1 MNAFAARIFCFL
13 TGYLFGMFL
22 TAEIVTRKYAGKS
35 SFAIGTGNP
44 GMANVM
50 AQVGFRPGL
59 LVLAGDLG
67 KTILAWAAASLLFS
81 PVLGPLCGFYA
92 GLGCTVGHCF
102 PAWHH
107 FRGGKGVSCC
117 CMVLFLISPVWGL
130 AADVFGMLV
139 VFFTQYLCLGGAAI
153 PLFFVLPAFL
163 LYGQEAGILTILLAA
178 LCFFEHWPAI
188 RTIPSGTCP
197 KNDVWGKICKGLSRL
212 RDRKVVPAPKRCR
225 KTDPSH
231 RRENVIYCR
240 VLLSAAHP
248 DRIPPRTA
256 EKGGS
261 AAAWHFLYN
270 DCLGS
275 AVISLKSFFA
285 QLRKPGKF
293 IPVAITVCTAVIF
306 SALALKNDPEGM
318 DTARFLLIMAGL
330 TAAGFLLIMTSD
342 QLPLPFGI
350 ALMAALPPLFFLLC
364 ESYTHL
370 VWGDGTEA
378 MKPMKQ
384 DAILLNLAFYYLLLL
399 LLFFLTAR
407 AWLALR
413 IEAVLAWGFGMANDF
428 VIQFRSTPMQPW
440 DLLSAGTAFSV
451 AGEQSWSSVF
461 TKQYA
466 IVTMLFLTL
475 FYVAGKTSRVN
486 LTRWSRRLEH
496 GKLVNLVTRL
506 ALFGITLIP
515 TGIYLNTLWD
525 PDVTDRYDGLD
536 ATLFTPRYM
545 YRTDGFAVA
554 YLMNLRFLRVA
565 APEGYSSA
573 AAVELLSEQDTPAR
587 TAETLPNVVI
597 VMNECF
603 SDPAVNGAF
612 DTNVDYMPNV
622 RSILNGEVDDTISGY
637 AYSSVLGGNTADSEF
652 ECLTGNSMAFLPTGS
667 IPYQQYL
674 FSNVHSIVNEFSQ
687 LGYHTVAMHPY
698 NASGWNRNKIY
709 PLMGF
714 DEMLFRYDFQDTTLL
729 RKYIDDA
736 SDYRNVERVLNETD
750 EPTFIFN
757 VTMQNHSGY
766 GMDYANFHP
775 DVVAEFKNT
784 VSNKYLN
791 NYLSL
796 IKIADE
802 AVGGLLEDLSSSD
815 EPTIVVF
822 FGDHQP
828 NDYVVQPI
836 FNEYGI
842 DADNE
847 TLEQRQTREMVP
859 FFIWANYDIGQ
870 ETGLQ
875 TSLNYVSSIL
885 FQTAGLPLSEYQSFL
900 LNLHETLPVV
910 NSVGVIDSE
919 GNYFTQDELTGD
931 AAQALK
937 DYEALQYYYLFDKN
951 RNVTDTLN
959 LELSTEAATES
970 AQ

>member
-92 GLGCTVGHCF
+92 GLGCTVGHCL

-153 PLFFVLPAFL
+153 PLCFVLPAFL

-293 IPVAITVCTAVIF
+293 IPVAITVCAAVIF

-428 VIQFRSTPMQPW
+428 VIQFRSAPMQPW

-486 LTRWSRRLEH
+486 LTRWSRRLKH

-674 FSNVHSIVNEFSQ
+674 FSNVHAIVNEFSQ

-709 PLMGF
+709 PLMHF
-714 DEMLFRYDFQDTTLL
+714 DQTIFQENLLENNLYRNLL
-729 RKYIDDA
+729 RRYVSDD
-736 SDYRNVERVLNETD
+736 SNFKNVELLLNRTD
-750 EPTFIFN
+750 DPVFMLN
-757 VTMQNHSGY
+757 VTMQNHSAY
-766 GMDYANFHP
+766 GGSYANFTPQIRAIFNH
-775 DVVAEFKNT
+775 T
-784 VSNKYLN
+784 YSTRYLN
-791 NYLSL
+791 HYLSL
-796 IKIADE
+796 IYETDK
-802 AVGGLLEDLSSSD
+802 AVQSLITELSNSD
-815 EPTIVVF
+815 EKTVVMF

-828 NDYVVQPI
+828 NDYVVEPI
-836 FNEYGI
+836 FEENGMDI
-842 DADNE
+842 DDR
-847 TLEQRQTREMVP
+847 TLEQEQNRHITP
-859 FFIWANYDIGQ
+859 FFIWANYDLGQDAPVTGVDTSTNYLADLLLDTIGFPKDKYQ
-870 ETGLQ
+870 TYISTVKETFPVFNAVAYRNTDGEWKEYSDMTEEEQ
-875 TSLNYVSSIL
+875 KVYD
-885 FQTAGLPLSEYQSFL
+885 EYQ
-900 LNLHETLPVV
+900 
-910 NSVGVIDSE
+910 
-919 GNYFTQDELTGD
+919 
-931 AAQALK
+931 K
-937 DYEALQYYYLFDKN
+937 LQYYHIFDQSY
-951 RNVTDTLN
+951 DQY
-959 LELSTEAATES
+959 EAGK
-970 AQ
+970 

>member
-1 MNAFAARIFCFL
+1 
-13 TGYLFGMFL
+13 
-22 TAEIVTRKYAGKS
+22 
-35 SFAIGTGNP
+35 
-44 GMANVM
+44 
-50 AQVGFRPGL
+50 
-59 LVLAGDLG
+59 
-67 KTILAWAAASLLFS
+67 
-81 PVLGPLCGFYA
+81 
-92 GLGCTVGHCF
+92 
-102 PAWHH
+102 
-107 FRGGKGVSCC
+107 
-117 CMVLFLISPVWGL
+117 
-130 AADVFGMLV
+130 
-139 VFFTQYLCLGGAAI
+139 
-153 PLFFVLPAFL
+153 
-163 LYGQEAGILTILLAA
+163 
-178 LCFFEHWPAI
+178 
-188 RTIPSGTCP
+188 
-197 KNDVWGKICKGLSRL
+197 
-212 RDRKVVPAPKRCR
+212 
-225 KTDPSH
+225 
-231 RRENVIYCR
+231 
-240 VLLSAAHP
+240 
-248 DRIPPRTA
+248 
-256 EKGGS
+256 
-261 AAAWHFLYN
+261 
-270 DCLGS
+270 
-275 AVISLKSFFA
+275 
-285 QLRKPGKF
+285 
-293 IPVAITVCTAVIF
+293 
-306 SALALKNDPEGM
+306 
-318 DTARFLLIMAGL
+318 
-330 TAAGFLLIMTSD
+330 
-342 QLPLPFGI
+342 
-350 ALMAALPPLFFLLC
+350 
-364 ESYTHL
+364 
-370 VWGDGTEA
+370 
-378 MKPMKQ
+378 
-384 DAILLNLAFYYLLLL
+384 
-399 LLFFLTAR
+399 
-407 AWLALR
+407 
-413 IEAVLAWGFGMANDF
+413 
-428 VIQFRSTPMQPW
+428 
-440 DLLSAGTAFSV
+440 
-451 AGEQSWSSVF
+451 
-461 TKQYA
+461 
-466 IVTMLFLTL
+466 
-475 FYVAGKTSRVN
+475 
-486 LTRWSRRLEH
+486 
-496 GKLVNLVTRL
+496 
-506 ALFGITLIP
+506 
-515 TGIYLNTLWD
+515 
-525 PDVTDRYDGLD
+525 
-536 ATLFTPRYM
+536 
-545 YRTDGFAVA
+545 
-554 YLMNLRFLRVA
+554 
-565 APEGYSSA
+565 
-573 AAVELLSEQDTPAR
+573 
-587 TAETLPNVVI
+587 
-597 VMNECF
+597 
-603 SDPAVNGAF
+603 
-612 DTNVDYMPNV
+612 
-622 RSILNGEVDDTISGY
+622 
-637 AYSSVLGGNTADSEF
+637 
-652 ECLTGNSMAFLPTGS
+652 
-667 IPYQQYL
+667 
-674 FSNVHSIVNEFSQ
+674 
-687 LGYHTVAMHPY
+687 MHPY